1 MWTTH
6 GKESHR
12 RTLRASSRTLQEPP
26 ANSQEDAGTSVLQP
40 QGNKVYNNLREHGIR
55 TFPGQASEENTV
67 WLVSWWQLCEASKCV
82 GSCYT
87 EVGNIHKILHTY
99 NTILHSI
106 ITLISHQFNSLIEQ
120 NLGYALF
127 RKRNPLWALNSEK
140 LDFSTL

>member
-6 GKESHR
+6 EKSHTEEHCGQALGPCR
-12 RTLRASSRTLQEPP
+12 S
-26 ANSQEDAGTSVLQP
+26 LQP
-40 QGNKVYNNLREHGIR
+40 TARKTQGCQFYNHKETKSTTTWESMESEPSPVKPLRRIQSGWYLDGS
-55 TFPGQASEENTV
+55 FVKPLS
-67 WLVSWWQLCEASKCV
+67 V

-106 ITLISHQFNSLIEQ
+106 ITLISHQFNSLVEQ

-140 LDFSTL
+140 LDFSTV